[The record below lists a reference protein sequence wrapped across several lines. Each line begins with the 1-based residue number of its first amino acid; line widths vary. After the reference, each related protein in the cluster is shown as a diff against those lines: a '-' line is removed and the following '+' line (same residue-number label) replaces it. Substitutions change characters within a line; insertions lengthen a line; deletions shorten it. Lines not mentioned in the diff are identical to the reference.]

1 MNAPLF
7 LRRACVLA
15 ALAAAATG
23 LSGAAL
29 AEAGSGVAP
38 AVFIEP
44 LGDVPLM
51 PGLTIVDDA
60 GVDFDAPGGR
70 IVEIAAAGP
79 VSRAAVLSFYQ
90 RSLPSLGWTGSGRVF
105 HRDGEKLR
113 LELAGAGARTEIR
126 FFLSP
131 TN

>member
-7 LRRACVLA
+7 LRRACGLA
-15 ALAAAATG
+15 ALAALTVG
-23 LSGAAL
+23 PSGAVL
-29 AEAGSGVAP
+29 AEAGGATQ

-51 PGLTIVDDA
+51 PGLKIVDDA

-70 IVEIAAAGP
+70 IVEVAATGP

-90 RSLPSLGWTGSGRVF
+90 RSLPALGWTGGGRVF
-105 HRDGEKLR
+105 KRDGEKLR
-113 LELAGAGARTEIR
+113 LEVAGTGARTEIR

>member
-15 ALAAAATG
+15 SLAMAVTG

-29 AEAGSGVAP
+29 AEAGTATP

-70 IVEIAAAGP
+70 IVEVAARGP

-90 RSLPSLGWTGSGRVF
+90 RSLPPLGWAGGGRVF